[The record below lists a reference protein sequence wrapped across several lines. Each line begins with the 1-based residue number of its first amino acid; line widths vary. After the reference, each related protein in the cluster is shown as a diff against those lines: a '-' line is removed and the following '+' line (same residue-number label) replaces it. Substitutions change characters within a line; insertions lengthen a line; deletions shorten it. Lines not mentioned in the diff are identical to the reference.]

1 MRTSFVRHIAI
12 AALSLLLMAGE
23 HVCRAQDL
31 PSGDLRSVNNDT
43 VQDTTSLNAKP
54 VFPPMMF
61 GMSAIS
67 RPLGTGFS
75 RPLGTDGL
83 PMPEGP
89 LTAQDIFNLKLA
101 KISGGL
107 YPSMQ
112 ENFAASMWTPSKGAI
127 LLYTIAGLF
136 MTPQI
141 SVPYGYWAF
150 NPSFPF
156 ALTKI
161 PESRDYAS
169 MYDPLFIPQMIRTI
183 RDEQSGIFVQEAIP
197 WEEAYKNVNGWHLGG
212 TNTAPLNLGP
222 MNPVEREVQRINSG
236 HGF

>member
-12 AALSLLLMAGE
+12 AALSLLLMLAGE
-23 HVCRAQDL
+23 SLCRAQSL
-31 PSGDLRSVNNDT
+31 PSGDTAVK
-43 VQDTTSLNAKP
+43 AP
-54 VFPPMMF
+54 VLPPSAF
-61 GMSAIS
+61 GMSSIVRPYGSGYS
-67 RPLGTGFS
+67 RALG
-75 RPLGTDGL
+75 LGAL
-83 PMPEGP
+83 PVPEGP
-89 LTAQDIFNLKLA
+89 LTAQDIFNMKLA
-101 KISGGL
+101 KISSGL

-112 ENFAASMWTPSKGAI
+112 ENFSASMWTPSKGAI

-141 SVPYGYWAF
+141 SVPYGYWTF

-161 PESRDYAS
+161 PEYRDYAS
-169 MYDPLFIPQMIRTI
+169 MYDPMLIPQMIRTI
-183 RDEQSGIFVQEAIP
+183 RDEESGIFVQEAIP

-222 MNPVEREVQRINSG
+222 MNPVEREVQRINGG
-236 HGF
+236 HAF